1 MPLQIRAALTSEV
14 VLGQANVG
22 KALALGMIVMVAVV
36 MTAVRAAAAA
46 HRAVAA
52 VSALRR
58 RAARRASSS
67 ALGECLL
74 VVTGGVPAAAAG
86 GDARLLHPGRR
97 RPAHAWTRGA
107 ASAPDA
113 DLLAAISVSLQLA
126 VLTVVGMLVLLVP
139 TMTWVHLRVPRM
151 RRTVEF
157 LCLLPLTIP
166 AIVLVVGLAP
176 IYAWV
181 SYLLGNSPLTL
192 TFAYVVLVLPFAYRA
207 IDAGL
212 GAIDIV
218 TLAEAARSLG
228 SSWTGVLL
236 RIVVPNIRGAIMS
249 AAVISVALVLGEFT
263 ISSLL
268 NYDTLQVVINL
279 LGKRNAARVGRGL
292 AGRAGVRVRAAVRA
306 GLRRARGAGRAV
318 RRRNRR

>member
-1 MPLQIRAALTSEV
+1 MTGRRLLR
-14 VLGQANVG
+14 
-22 KALALGMIVMVAVV
+22 VAV
-36 MTAVRAAAAA
+36 
-46 HRAVAA
+46 
-52 VSALRR
+52 
-58 RAARRASSS
+58 
-67 ALGECLL
+67 L
-74 VVTGGVPAAAAG
+74 VVTGVYLLLPLVAMLDFSTQAG
-86 GDARLLHPGRR
+86 GGRR
-97 RPAHAWTRGA
+97 SLEAWRDIG
-107 ASAPDA
+107 SSR
-113 DLLAAISVSLQLA
+113 DLLGAISVSLQLA
-126 VLTVVGMLVLLVP
+126 VLTVLGTLVLLVP
-139 TMTWVHLRVPRM
+139 TVVWVHLRVPRM
-151 RRTVEF
+151 RRPVEF

-192 TFAYVVLVLPFAYRA
+192 AFAFVVLALPFAYRA

-249 AAVISVALVLGEFT
+249 AAVITVALVLGEFT

-268 NYDTLQVVINL
+268 HYNTLQVVINL
-279 LGKRNAARVGRGL
+279 LGKRNAELSVAVSLAALVFAFVLLFVL
-292 AGRAGVRVRAAVRA
+292 AGLGSRRDRSRPSAIEKGIAG
-306 GLRRARGAGRAV
+306 
-318 RRRNRR
+318 